1 MGLDYGTR
9 RVGVAISD
17 PGRLLAQPHGVIDR
31 ERQEL
36 EGELRR
42 LVEEMEVELVVV
54 GLPLSLSGREGP
66 AARAARVFARRV
78 AEVTGLPVEL
88 ADERLSTVAAEGALR
103 EGRVKGP
110 ARRRMVD
117 RVAAALMLQSYLDR
131 TTSKFPPPLGE
142 GQGGGH

>member
-17 PGRLLAQPHGVIDR
+17 PLRILAQPHGVIDQ
-31 ERQEL
+31 EHQEL

-42 LVEEMEVELVVV
+42 LVEEMEVDLVVV
-54 GLPLSLSGREGP
+54 GLPISLSGREGP
-66 AARAARVFARRV
+66 AARAARAFARRV

-103 EGRVKGP
+103 EGRVRGP

-131 TTSKFPPPLGE
+131 TSLGFHPPLGE
-142 GQGGGH
+142 GQGGGN

>member
-17 PGRLLAQPHGVIDR
+17 PSRLLAQPHGVIDQ
-31 ERQEL
+31 EDQEL
-36 EGELRR
+36 EVELRR
-42 LVEEMEVELVVV
+42 LVKDMEVDLVVV

-66 AARAARVFARRV
+66 AARAARAFARRV

-88 ADERLSTVAAEGALR
+88 ADERLSTVAAESALR

-110 ARRRMVD
+110 DRRRMVD

-131 TTSKFPPPLGE
+131 T
-142 GQGGGH
+142 